1 MKTIDNGD
9 KNHCNEAMAFLYR
22 WHCHFTDGMVADTL
36 VGRRSWTVD
45 DDDVQADITVMIGGS
60 H

>member
-1 MKTIDNGD
+1 MVKSTT
-9 KNHCNEAMAFLYR
+9 FLTGLFSLWVY
-22 WHCHFTDGMVADTL
+22 CIIMFKFNTLDGMVADTL